1 MARAPR
7 DEERRTPRRSKQRK
21 PKVKASIDVKRLE
34 ALGWT
39 PHFTAVFDAVAVT
52 GVVPARVAAGHR
64 GRVELLGVDGFT
76 LARSSGKLRGPL
88 APAVGDWVAVKPP
101 REGQGDIGTIVTIL
115 ERKSAFVRR
124 SASIRTEP
132 QVVAANV
139 DTVFLVCGLDEE
151 LNPRRV
157 ERYLAQ
163 LRESGARP
171 VLILNKSD
179 VAPDAQ
185 ELAEEIHERAPDIPT
200 HVISATEGDG
210 LDALEQ
216 YMSPGETV
224 ALVGSSGVGKSTMV
238 NELVGDEVMAV
249 SEVREFD
256 AKGYHTTSH
265 RQLIRLD
272 GGAMLLDTPGMRA
285 LRLWGGITG
294 IDETFQDIASLG
306 EHCQFRDCGH
316 LSEPGCAVIA
326 AIEEDLLD
334 PDRLFHYQELQSES
348 MAESDA
354 KEEAAR
360 LDETRKRRRLD
371 SATEDR
377 SEHAKPWLKGESDS

>member
-1 MARAPR
+1 MMARARKEGKRTIRGPR
-7 DEERRTPRRSKQRK
+7 PERKLDL
-21 PKVKASIDVKRLE
+21 ARLLP
-34 ALGWT
+34 LGWT
-39 PHFTAVFDAVAVT
+39 DHFTEAFKAVT
-52 GVVPARVAAGHR
+52 IDKVVPARVSAGHR
-64 GRVELLGVDGFT
+64 GRVELMGAKDCD

-101 REGQGDIGTIVTIL
+101 RGGQGDIGTIVSIL

-124 SASIRTEP
+124 AASIKTEP

-171 VLILNKSD
+171 VLVLNKAD
-179 VAPDAQ
+179 VAPDAD
-185 ELAEEIHERAPDIPT
+185 ELAEEIQERAPDIPI
-200 HVISATEGDG
+200 HVVSATEGKG
-210 LDALEQ
+210 LDELLA
-216 YMSPGETV
+216 YAGPGKTV
-224 ALVGSSGVGKSTMV
+224 ALVGSSGVGKSTLV
-238 NELVGDEVMAV
+238 NEFVGDEVMDV
-249 SEVREFD
+249 QEVREYD

-265 RQLIRLD
+265 RQLIALD
-272 GGAMLLDTPGMRA
+272 EGGMLLDTPGMRA

-294 IDETFQDIASLG
+294 IDETFQDIAVIA

-316 LSEPGCAVIA
+316 LSEPGCAVLL
-326 AIEEDLLD
+326 AIENDLLD
-334 PDRLFHYQELQSES
+334 PDRLDHYQQLQSERIH
-348 MAESDA
+348 ESDA

-360 LDETRKRRRLD
+360 IEESRYRRRLD
-371 SATEDR
+371 TAVEDK
-377 SEHAKPWLKGESDS
+377 SDNAKPWLKGDDES